1 MEKNCWVVRRKVS
14 NKKLKVG
21 QDEMDEEPR
30 EIRGPTSH
38 PATGKLVL
46 HESLDVFDFF
56 FSLGEKEV
64 N

>member
-14 NKKLKVG
+14 KKKLKVG
-21 QDEMDEEPR
+21 QDEMDEEPW
-30 EIRGPTSH
+30 EIRGPASH
-38 PATGKLVL
+38 PPTGKLVL